1 MKCDKNRHSEAT
13 LPCLH
18 QACHDCCV
26 FSGSGTLSNVSI
38 HGDFCTFIEI
48 LLGFQGLIG
57 ISCSGQSLEFSKHSG
72 KGSWF
77 AILGFIIYD
86 VIQEEMD

>member
-1 MKCDKNRHSEAT
+1 MKCDKNEISEAT

-18 QACHDCCV
+18 QARHDCCV

-38 HGDFCTFIEI
+38 HADSCTSIEI

-57 ISCSGQSLEFSKHSG
+57 ISCSEQSLELSEHSG
-72 KGSWF
+72 KGSSF
-77 AILGFIIYD
+77 AILAFIICD
-86 VIQEEMD
+86 VIHEEMD